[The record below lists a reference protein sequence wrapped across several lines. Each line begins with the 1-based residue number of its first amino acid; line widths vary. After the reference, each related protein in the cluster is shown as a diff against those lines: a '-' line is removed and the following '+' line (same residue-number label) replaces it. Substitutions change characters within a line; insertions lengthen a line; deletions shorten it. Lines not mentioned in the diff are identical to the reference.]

1 MNTQTKAATPAEKII
16 LKCRELY
23 GKYGYRH
30 FLMSKF
36 EDYDLYADNR
46 SFLRSDS
53 VLTFTDRSGR
63 LKALKPDVTLSIVKN
78 LGEDETL
85 PVKVFYNENV
95 YRPADGG
102 KEFSEIMQ
110 LGLESIG
117 TDDLYS
123 AAEVIMLAEKSL
135 SEISNSH
142 ILDISHI
149 GLLSELISDTELDGS
164 AKTALTDAIRR
175 KSSSAIKNA
184 VSDTELADKLCRLTS
199 EYTTLKQALP
209 LISELVPESD
219 ALTELQGICDILDVS
234 GLSENVYFDFSLLG
248 DLSYYNGIIFQGFV
262 DGAPSAVLSGG
273 RYDPLLRRFGR
284 NCGACGFAIYL
295 DRLTAL
301 EARSH
306 ANDADILLLY
316 GENDSPLYIAKAVSI
331 LISDGNTVLT
341 AKAQPDGMRFGKIIN
356 ISEVTL

>member
-1 MNTQTKAATPAEKII
+1 MNTLTKAATPAEKII

-23 GKYGYRH
+23 RKYGYRH

-36 EDYDLYADNR
+36 EDYDLYANNR

-95 YRPADGG
+95 YRPSDGG

-110 LGLESIG
+110 LGLESVG
-117 TDDLYS
+117 DGDLYS
-123 AAEVIMLAEKSL
+123 TAEVIMLAQMSL
-135 SEISNSH
+135 SEISTSH

-149 GLLSELISDTELDGS
+149 GLLSELISKAGLDGS
-164 AKTALTDAIRR
+164 AKTDLTDAIRR
-175 KSSSAIKNA
+175 KNISAIKDT
-184 VSDTELADKLCRLTS
+184 VSDAVLADKLCRLTAA
-199 EYTTLKQALP
+199 YTTLSKALP
-209 LISELVPESD
+209 IIAELLPESEALSELR
-219 ALTELQGICDILDVS
+219 GICDILDAS
-234 GLSENVYFDFSLLG
+234 GLSDQVYFDFSLLG

-273 RYDPLLRRFGR
+273 RYDPLLKRFGR

-295 DRLTAL
+295 DRLTYL
-301 EARSH
+301 EPRSK
-306 ANDADILLLY
+306 NYDADVLLIY
-316 GENDSPLYIAKAVSI
+316 GQNDSPVRIAKAVDS

-341 AKAQPDGMRFGKIIN
+341 ARSQPNGMRFGKIIN

>member
-1 MNTQTKAATPAEKII
+1 MNTQTNAATPAEKII

-23 GKYGYRH
+23 SRYGYRH

-36 EDYDLYADNR
+36 EDYDLYADNK

-78 LGEDETL
+78 LGEDEAL

-110 LGLESIG
+110 IGLESIG

-123 AAEVIMLAEKSL
+123 TAEVIMLAEKSL
-135 SEISNSH
+135 SEISDSH
-142 ILDISHI
+142 ILDVSHI
-149 GLLSELISDTELDGS
+149 GLLSELISGAELDGS

-175 KSSSAIKNA
+175 KSTSAIKNA
-184 VSDTELADKLCRLTS
+184 VSDEVLADKLCRLTS
-199 EYTTLKQALP
+199 ECTTLSKAIPVIAELLPNSEALA
-209 LISELVPESD
+209 ELR
-219 ALTELQGICDILDVS
+219 GICDILECL
-234 GLSENVYFDFSLLG
+234 GLSEHVYFDFSLLG

-262 DGAPSAVLSGG
+262 NGAPSSVLSGG
-273 RYDPLLRRFGR
+273 RYDPLLKRFGR
-284 NCGACGFAIYL
+284 SCGACGFAIYL

-301 EARSH
+301 ESGSH
-306 ANDADILLLY
+306 ENDADILLIY
-316 GENDSPLYIAKAVSI
+316 GENDSPVSVAKAVSE
-331 LISDGNTVLT
+331 LISKGNTVLT
-341 AKAQPDGMRFGKIIN
+341 ARSTPDGMRFGKIIN

>member
-23 GKYGYRH
+23 RKYGYRH

-123 AAEVIMLAEKSL
+123 TAEVIMLAEKSL
-135 SEISNSH
+135 SEISDCH

-149 GLLSELISDTELDGS
+149 GLLSELISGAELDGS

-175 KSSSAIKNA
+175 KSRSAIKDA
-184 VSDTELADKLCRLTS
+184 VTDTLLADKLCRLTT
-199 EYTTLKQALP
+199 EYTTLKKALP
-209 LISELVPESD
+209 VIAELLPESEALSELR
-219 ALTELQGICDILDVS
+219 GICDILDVS
-234 GLSENVYFDFSLLG
+234 GLSDHVYFDFSLLG

-284 NCGACGFAIYL
+284 TCGACGFAIYL

-316 GENDSPLYIAKAVSI
+316 GENDCPLDIAKAVSG
-331 LISDGNTVLT
+331 LVSGGNTVLT
-341 AKAQPDGMRFGKIIN
+341 ARTQPDGMRFGKIIN

>member
-1 MNTQTKAATPAEKII
+1 MNISNAATPAEKII

-23 GKYGYRH
+23 GRYGYRH

-36 EDYDLYADNR
+36 EDYDLYADNK

-117 TDDLYS
+117 ADDLYS
-123 AAEVIMLAEKSL
+123 TAEVIMLAERSL
-135 SEISNSH
+135 SEISDSH

-149 GLLSELISDTELDGS
+149 GLISELISGAELDGS

-175 KSSSAIKNA
+175 KSTSAIKTA

-199 EYTTLKQALP
+199 EYTTLKKALP
-209 LISELVPESD
+209 VIAELVPESA
-219 ALTELQGICDILDVS
+219 ALAELRGICDILGAA
-234 GLSENVYFDFSLLG
+234 GLSEHVYFDFSLLG

-262 DGAPSAVLSGG
+262 DGVPSAVLSGG
-273 RYDPLLRRFGR
+273 RYDPLLKRFGR
-284 NCGACGFAIYL
+284 SCGACGFAIYL
-295 DRLTAL
+295 DRLASV
-301 EARSH
+301 AAKSH
-306 ANDADILLLY
+306 TNDADILLLY
-316 GENDSPLYIAKAVSI
+316 NDSDDPVRLAKLTSELVSGG
-331 LISDGNTVLT
+331 STVLT
-341 AKAQPDGMRFGKIIN
+341 ARSQPDGMRFGKIIN
-356 ISEVTL
+356 MNEVTK